1 MENNVR
7 MSELLKYL
15 LKKWWILL
23 ICICLFGGLS
33 FFVGK
38 KVSHSS
44 YKAELGVQLTP
55 KNMQYYDVK
64 NQINLMDTYKEVAN
78 SDKIMKQANNKLR
91 EMNSSYNGSTSE
103 LNSMTSF
110 SFNNGS
116 LIMNISDKSDSSI
129 IAKDA
134 TKAVAKAFV
143 KNINN
148 VMHSNVNVKIIK
160 PASGDYLHYYPSK
173 EKKITFVGC
182 IFGLFVG
189 LIVCLFDF
197 YLKNVKVK
205 G

>member
-44 YKAELGVQLTP
+44 YKAELEVQLTP

-78 SDKIMKQANNKLR
+78 SDKIMK
-91 EMNSSYNGSTSE
+91 
-103 LNSMTSF
+103 
-110 SFNNGS
+110 
-116 LIMNISDKSDSSI
+116 
-129 IAKDA
+129 
-134 TKAVAKAFV
+134 
-143 KNINN
+143 
-148 VMHSNVNVKIIK
+148 
-160 PASGDYLHYYPSK
+160 
-173 EKKITFVGC
+173 
-182 IFGLFVG
+182 
-189 LIVCLFDF
+189 
-197 YLKNVKVK
+197 
-205 G
+205 

>member
-1 MENNVR
+1 
-7 MSELLKYL
+7 
-15 LKKWWILL
+15 
-23 ICICLFGGLS
+23 
-33 FFVGK
+33 
-38 KVSHSS
+38 
-44 YKAELGVQLTP
+44 
-55 KNMQYYDVK
+55 
-64 NQINLMDTYKEVAN
+64 
-78 SDKIMKQANNKLR
+78 
-91 EMNSSYNGSTSE
+91 MNSSYNGSTSE

-110 SFNNGS
+110 YFNDGS

-129 IAKDA
+129 LAKDA